1 MSFCDQPTQHD
12 GVFYANLNTLK
23 PSPSSESVCFYVC
36 FHFVLLCQEINERR
50 DEFRECERKRE
61 RESHGR
67 SRRVMFIKSEGVRQ
81 KIKMKRAW
89 LHPTPPTFDE

>member
-1 MSFCDQPTQHD
+1 M
-12 GVFYANLNTLK
+12 
-23 PSPSSESVCFYVC
+23 C
-36 FHFVLLCQEINERR
+36 FHFVLLRQEINERR
-50 DEFRECERKRE
+50 DEFRESE
-61 RESHGR
+61 RESHAR